1 MGAASSKGGGA
12 PRAPAGV
19 SALRRVSG
27 RLPRTSSPKGGRN
40 TKTVARPPPP
50 PADVDESLRSQGDGI
65 EHLLTS
71 SAYPPPPRGGG
82 GASRS
87 GRIDVLATEI
97 EEREEEEAALPNLE
111 EVRGADPA
119 RTSGR
124 LQALVDQFGVEAE
137 AGACEVSAAA
147 MEGDDERRWLKG
159 GVGDARG
166 IVYPKPTHSGL

>member
-1 MGAASSKGGGA
+1 MGAAPSKGKGGS
-12 PRAPAGV
+12 RAPAGV
-19 SALRRVSG
+19 STLRRVSG
-27 RLPRTSSPKGGRN
+27 RLPRTSSPKA
-40 TKTVARPPPP
+40 TKHTSRVAVPHS
-50 PADVDESLRSQGDGI
+50 DVDDDLASRDDGI

-87 GRIDVLATEI
+87 GRIDVLASQI

-111 EVRGADPA
+111 EIQKADPS

-124 LQALVDQFGVEAE
+124 LQALVEQFALEAE

-147 MEGDDERRWLKG
+147 MEGDGARRWLKG
-159 GVGDARG
+159 GIGEARG
-166 IVYPKPTHSGL
+166 IQYPKPTSSGL